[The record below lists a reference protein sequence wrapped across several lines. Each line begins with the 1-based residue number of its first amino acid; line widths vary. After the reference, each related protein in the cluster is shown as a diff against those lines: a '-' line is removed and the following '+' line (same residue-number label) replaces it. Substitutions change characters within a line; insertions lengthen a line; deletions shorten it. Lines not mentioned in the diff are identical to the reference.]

1 MKKSTV
7 VILFLK
13 VLVFLEITLVDE
25 FTDEILSWI
34 CFKIKKKGQ
43 GHELMGVCHIIL
55 TPYVDTMNIS
65 ILKSL
70 HQNKKSKNLYF

>member
-13 VLVFLEITLVDE
+13 VLVFLEITVDE